1 MNRVRTVPPAG
12 NSADDEALLGALQA
26 VELAAWDLY
35 VAAISGGGDDD
46 VYVGIRDN
54 HRAYA
59 DLLSGL
65 LGRAAPD
72 ARDQQLYDAQLAGFE
87 SSGTDLATAA
97 YDLESALVATHGDVL
112 GQLVG
117 ADGARAI
124 AAVLMAEARHC
135 AVLADLAGLGDDF
148 TALFDNQA
156 APLALAGEGQG

>member
-1 MNRVRTVPPAG
+1 V
-12 NSADDEALLGALQA
+12 LLGAVQA
-26 VELAAWDLY
+26 IELSVRDLY
-35 VAAISGGGDDD
+35 AAAIGAGAGDD

-72 ARDQQLYDAQLAGFE
+72 QRDQQLYDDQLMAFEAG
-87 SSGTDLATAA
+87 GTDLATAA
-97 YDLESALVATHGDVL
+97 YDLESALVATHGDLL

-117 ADGARAI
+117 TDGARAI

-135 AVLADLAGLGDDF
+135 AVLADVAGLGDDF
-148 TALFDNQA
+148 TALFDNDA
-156 APLALAGEGQG
+156 EPLALAAEGQG